1 MVNWVSLAF
10 PFFYLGLL
18 YGALSTFSSIY
29 RNRKLHR
36 ARSLAPWF
44 TAHPARDVYL
54 SLLHTDDEKS
64 KVPDSLL
71 KAALLRR
78 AQANVQ
84 RVLEIRNT
92 KPALAQ
98 LLQRGSIGDDLWQR
112 FLRAEQEMEEEI
124 RDVISEAN
132 EYHENW
138 GQFIF
143 QSGSEMAQNFA
154 IRKRLD
160 EVQGQLGEEKEW
172 WEKRRSSIQSEFMK
186 ELDAE
191 SNGSVGKTSTTKSSD
206 DEAVLVEAP
215 SASSSQHLNKK
226 KKGKK

>member
-29 RNRKLHR
+29 RNRKIRSLYLPNLLVLHTNISLDR

-54 SLLHTDDEKS
+54 SLLHTEDSEP

-124 RDVISEAN
+124 RDVISE
-132 EYHENW
+132 
-138 GQFIF
+138 
-143 QSGSEMAQNFA
+143 
-154 IRKRLD
+154 
-160 EVQGQLGEEKEW
+160 V
-172 WEKRRSSIQSEFMK
+172 
-186 ELDAE
+186 
-191 SNGSVGKTSTTKSSD
+191 
-206 DEAVLVEAP
+206 
-215 SASSSQHLNKK
+215 
-226 KKGKK
+226 